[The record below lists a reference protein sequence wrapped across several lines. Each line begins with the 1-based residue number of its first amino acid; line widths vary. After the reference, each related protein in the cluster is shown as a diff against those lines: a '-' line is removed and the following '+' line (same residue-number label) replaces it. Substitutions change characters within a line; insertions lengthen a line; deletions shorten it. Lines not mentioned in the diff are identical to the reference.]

1 MRNITKIILA
11 TCLTFVLAILTFT
24 FTYDMAVSYSANVEE
39 KEVEKPEEVEE
50 PVKKVEEPKEEP
62 KEEEESNS
70 KVLFYSGM
78 FLLIILV
85 GAMLVIFLAKIEE

>member
-1 MRNITKIILA
+1 MRNITKVLLA
-11 TCLTFVLAILTFT
+11 TSLTFVLAILTFT

-50 PVKKVEEPKEEP
+50 PVKKVEEPEEA

>member
-11 TCLTFVLAILTFT
+11 TSLTFVLAILTFT

-50 PVKKVEEPKEEP
+50 PVKKVEEPEETKED
-62 KEEEESNS
+62 EESNS